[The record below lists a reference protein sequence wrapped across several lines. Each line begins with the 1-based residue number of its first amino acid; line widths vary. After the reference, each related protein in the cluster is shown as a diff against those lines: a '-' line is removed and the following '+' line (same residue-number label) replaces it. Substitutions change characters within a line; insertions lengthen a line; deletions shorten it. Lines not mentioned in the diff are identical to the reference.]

1 MPVAVVPSV
10 ASRREAVFAAVEAHN
25 RAHPTA
31 PLPRSAARLLAV
43 MFPTEDVCFASQE
56 TLRAEGFG
64 HTLPK
69 VLRALVEAG
78 FVSREAG
85 TSRIPDTYRLQL
97 QLQLRLEVRP

>member
-10 ASRREAVFAAVEAHN
+10 ASRRDAFIAAVETHN

-31 PLPRSAARLLAV
+31 RLPRPTARLLAV
-43 MFPTEDVCFASQE
+43 MFAAEDVCSVSQE
-56 TLRAEGFG
+56 TLKAQGFG
-64 HTLPK
+64 DTLSK

-78 FVSREAG
+78 FMSREPG

-97 QLQLRLEVRP
+97 RLEGRP